1 MPQIT
6 TPIFNASEY
15 SLANFVITRCAKAGW
30 PILTVNELNYKMALL
45 EGFSQN
51 YYQRPLVHY
60 NSYFKRIDKYIYLPI
75 ITKEFKSI
83 CGNFDNADNFHVIK
97 YPKLSTKILNSEN
110 AEQVMTDVNDMMTNL
125 INAGTNFDMM
135 TKLINVAT
143 RFIQTTVRQN
153 QKSTS
158 HVVLPTELAE
168 LYLNYEY
175 ANKTRNYSA
184 PKQPNF

>member
-6 TPIFNASEY
+6 TPLFNASEY

-51 YYQRPLVHY
+51 YYQRPLVRY
-60 NSYFKRIDKYIYLPI
+60 DSYFKRIDKYIYLPI

-83 CGNFDNADNFHVIK
+83 CGNFNNADNFHVIK

-110 AEQVMTDVNDMMTNL
+110 AEQIMTDINDMMTNL
-125 INAGTNFDMM
+125 INASTS
-135 TKLINVAT
+135 
-143 RFIQTTVRQN
+143 FIQNTVRLN

-168 LYLNYEY
+168 LYMNYEY
-175 ANKTRNYSA
+175 ANKTHKYNA
-184 PKQPNF
+184 PEQPNF

>member
-1 MPQIT
+1 MTLPL
-6 TPIFNASEY
+6 FNANEY
-15 SLANFVITRCAKAGW
+15 SLSNFVITSCAKSGW
-30 PILTVNELNYKMALL
+30 PILTVNELNYKMVLL
-45 EGFSQN
+45 EGFSQH
-51 YYQRPLVHY
+51 YYQRPLVRY

-83 CGNFDNADNFHVIK
+83 CSNFDEIEHADFDSADNFHVVK

-110 AEQVMTDVNDMMTNL
+110 AEQIITDVNDMMTNL
-125 INAGTNFDMM
+125 INAGTS
-135 TKLINVAT
+135 
-143 RFIQTTVRQN
+143 FIQTTVRNN

-175 ANKTRNYSA
+175 ANKTRNYNT
-184 PKQPNF
+184 PEQPNF

>member
-15 SLANFVITRCAKAGW
+15 SLANFIITRCAKAGW

-60 NSYFKRIDKYIYLPI
+60 DSYFKRIDKYIYLPI

-83 CGNFDNADNFHVIK
+83 CANFDNADNFHVIK

-125 INAGTNFDMM
+125 INA
-135 TKLINVAT
+135 AT
-143 RFIQTTVRQN
+143 SFIQTTVRQN
-153 QKSTS
+153 QKSTN
-158 HVVLPTELAE
+158 HTVLPTELAE

-175 ANKTRNYSA
+175 ANKTHKYNA
-184 PKQPNF
+184 PEQPNF

>member
-6 TPIFNASEY
+6 TPIFNANEY
-15 SLANFVITRCAKAGW
+15 SLANFIITRCAKASW

-51 YYQRPLVHY
+51 YYQRPLVRY
-60 NSYFKRIDKYIYLPI
+60 DSYFKRIDKYIYSPI

-83 CGNFDNADNFHVIK
+83 CDNFDNTNNFHVIK
-97 YPKLSTKILNSEN
+97 YPKLSTKILNNEN

-125 INAGTNFDMM
+125 INAGTS
-135 TKLINVAT
+135 
-143 RFIQTTVRQN
+143 FIQNTVRLN

-158 HVVLPTELAE
+158 HVILPTELAE

-184 PKQPNF
+184 PKQPNS

>member
-1 MPQIT
+1 MTLPL
-6 TPIFNASEY
+6 FNANEY
-15 SLANFVITRCAKAGW
+15 SLANFVIASCAKAGW

-45 EGFSQN
+45 EGFSQH

-83 CGNFDNADNFHVIK
+83 CSDFDEIEHAEFDSAGNFNIIK

-110 AEQVMTDVNDMMTNL
+110 TEQIMTDISDMMTNL
-125 INAGTNFDMM
+125 INAGTS
-135 TKLINVAT
+135 
-143 RFIQTTVRQN
+143 FIQKAVRQN

-158 HVVLPTELAE
+158 HIVTPVELAQ
-168 LYLNYEY
+168 LYMNYQY
-175 ANKTRNYSA
+175 ANKTHKYNA